1 MIASFFLALRE
12 GLEAALIISVLLG
25 SLQKLGQPQ
34 ESKTIWAGTGTALL
48 VSVLVGV
55 LLNLLGANFEGQAEE
70 IFEGITMLLAAGV
83 LTWVLLWMQ
92 KYSRR
97 LNDQLQSDIEQAVL
111 QNSSWALFSVAF
123 LAVIREGVELAFFL
137 TAAAVDTDGTA
148 VLLGAALGLGAVLL
162 ISGLL
167 FKSLIQLNLSR
178 FFRVTSLI
186 LILFAAGLVAHGV
199 HEFNEVGLIPPII
212 EHVWDINYLLDEN
225 STLGQLMKTT
235 LGYNGNPSLSE
246 VFSYLL
252 YFGLLGGLGFF
263 SRREKSKSKSNSSYS

>member
-25 SLQKLGQPQ
+25 SLRKVDRPEEG
-34 ESKTIWAGTGTALL
+34 KTIWTGTITAVLA
-48 VSVLVGV
+48 SILVGV
-55 LLNLLGANFEGQAEE
+55 LLNLLGARFEGRAEE

-83 LTWVLLWMQ
+83 LTWVLLWMRE
-92 KYSRR
+92 YSRKM
-97 LNDQLQSDIEQAVL
+97 NEQLQSDVKQAVL
-111 QNSSWALFSVAF
+111 QNNRWALFSIAF

-137 TAAAVDTDGTA
+137 TAAAVDTDGTT
-148 VLLGAALGLGAVLL
+148 VLIGAALGLGAVLL
-162 ISGLL
+162 ISVLL
-167 FKSLIQLNLSR
+167 FRSLIQLNISR
-178 FFRVTSLI
+178 FFQVTSLI

-225 STLGQLMKTT
+225 STLGQLLKAL

-246 VFSYLL
+246 VLSYLL
-252 YFGLLGGLGFF
+252 YFGLLGRLGFF
-263 SRREKSKSKSNSSYS
+263 SSGRKSKIRSGSSEI